1 MSEPVHL
8 DFETRSAA
16 PFGKNTGKHGVN
28 ACQYSLHPT
37 TQVIWASY
45 AMGDGPVKQWR
56 AYRGDPFPDDLREA
70 VEQGVVIA
78 AHNAGFENHIWNNLL
93 RPLHGLPELPIE
105 QMDCTAARAA
115 IMALPRDL
123 DGVTKALGMEHQKD
137 EEGHKLM
144 LKMSKPRRAR
154 KGEDPNVLHWHE
166 SEADMERLGLYC
178 DRDVEAERGLDK
190 VLKPMSRYQKE
201 QWLRVHRANMRGVQ
215 VDIEF
220 VRKARLVEQVASQQ
234 YKRRL
239 AELTDQAVTSVTA
252 VPAIKT
258 WLEAKGIHAH
268 SLDKGGV
275 IEMLAEYQDREDL
288 RDVCQVLRIRQSAGK
303 SSVAKLNRFE
313 VLTGETRRMLENFL
327 FHAANTGRLGGRGVQ
342 LQNLPSRGGL
352 PWYWAEDCI
361 RIILETE
368 DPEWAAT
375 RIELLYGEIPTALS
389 SCLRGVIQAPDGTKL
404 FVADFSNIEG
414 RVGAWLGDEKWK
426 LDGFRAY
433 DTFLLDANGQRIADE
448 RGEFLRAGPDLY
460 KVTAGM
466 TLGKT
471 PEHIDKTER
480 NVMGKVP
487 DLALLFGGGVGA
499 FESMAKI
506 YQVNMAD
513 YWEIIRSAIDEQFVE
528 KAMWAWGK
536 YGAPQAAQMEMPKE
550 GWLASETVKNA
561 WRNKHQ
567 GIMACWKQCEDLSI
581 KALQNPNKWF
591 PWADGKCAIGVQI
604 VNGKNFLVYR
614 LPSGRRLYRADASLK
629 AVSKFGRPGH
639 EIRFWGVDSTSK
651 QWRRQST
658 YGGDTF
664 QSFVQAIAYDLM
676 DHGWKNA
683 EEQGFGVVLSVHDE
697 LGAEGP
703 EHRELEEFENA
714 MNDTPDWAAGCPVSS
729 EGYVST
735 RYRKDG

>member
-1 MSEPVHL
+1 MKEPVHL

-16 PFGKNTGKHGVN
+16 PFGKNAGKEGVN
-28 ACQYSLHPT
+28 AYQYSLHPT
-37 TQVIWASY
+37 TKVLWASY
-45 AMGDGPVKQWR
+45 AFGDEPVKQWR
-56 AYRGDPFPDDLREA
+56 AYRGDPFPDDLLQA
-70 VEQGVVIA
+70 VKDGRIIA
-78 AHNAGFENHIWNNLL
+78 AHNAGFENQIWNNLL
-93 RPLHGLPELPIE
+93 VPLYGLPELPIE

-123 DGVTKALGMEHQKD
+123 DGVTRALGMEHQKD
-137 EEGHKLM
+137 DVGHKLM

-154 KGEDPNVLHWHE
+154 KGEDPDQIYWHE
-166 SEADMERLGLYC
+166 AEADMERLGLYC

-190 VLKPMSRYQKE
+190 VLKPMTRYQKA

-215 VDIEF
+215 VDVEF
-220 VRKARLVEQVASQQ
+220 VRKARRVDQVVGQR
-234 YKRRL
+234 YKDRL
-239 AELTDQAVTSVTA
+239 AALTGGAVNSVTA
-252 VPAIKT
+252 VPAMKT
-258 WLEAKGIHAH
+258 WLEAQGVQVA

-275 IEMLAEYQDREDL
+275 IELLEQYEDRT
-288 RDVCQVLRIRQSAGK
+288 DVCEVLRIRQAAGK

-313 VLTGETRRMLENFL
+313 ILTSETRRMLENFL
-327 FHAANTGRLGGRGVQ
+327 FHAANTGRLGGRGAQ

-352 PWYWAEDCI
+352 PWYWAEECI

-389 SCLRGVIQAPDGTKL
+389 SCLRGIIQAPDGTKL

-426 LDGFRAY
+426 LEGFRAY
-433 DTFLLDANGQRIADE
+433 DTYLVDANGERIRDPKT
-448 RGEFLRAGPDLY
+448 GEFQRAGPDLY

-471 PEHIDKTER
+471 PENIDKTER

-506 YQVNMAD
+506 YHVNMAE

-528 KAMWAWGK
+528 KAVWAWGK
-536 YGAPQAAQMEMPKE
+536 YGAPQAMKMGMAKE

-567 GIMACWKQCEDLSI
+567 GIMRCWAQCEELSI

-591 PWADGKCAIGVQI
+591 PWAGGKCAIGAQVI
-604 VNGKNFLVYR
+604 GGKTFLVYR

-629 AVSKFGRPGH
+629 AVTKFGRPGY
-639 EIRFWGVDSTSK
+639 EIRFWGVDGNTR
-651 QWRRQST
+651 QWCRQST

-676 DHGWKNA
+676 DHGWENA
-683 EEQGFGVVLSVHDE
+683 EKIGFEVVLSVHDE
-697 LGAEGP
+697 LGAEGD
-703 EHRELEEFENA
+703 EDRELYEFEDA
-714 MNDTPDWAAGCPVSS
+714 MNDTPSWAEGCPVSS
-729 EGYVST
+729 EGYVSS
-735 RYRKDG
+735 RYRKDE